1 VVPLGK
7 AILGKDM
14 ADNDC
19 QRCHSLKAVCDEAF
33 AKYPHSCSHSVWHV
47 IKKYN
52 PQQPYLMANTLIHSM
67 ITDPR
72 WQEIQVYYLSR
83 LASEGALIVGG
94 MIGESHGHVIIV
106 YPAVQKASGGY
117 HYTNRKNGKLEE
129 ARTLGV
135 YPLAM
140 STSKG
145 LGLEPAAK
153 VTRQLSI
160 LAQYL

>member
-1 VVPLGK
+1 
-7 AILGKDM
+7 
-14 ADNDC
+14 
-19 QRCHSLKAVCDEAF
+19 
-33 AKYPHSCSHSVWHV
+33 
-47 IKKYN
+47 
-52 PQQPYLMANTLIHSM
+52 
-67 ITDPR
+67 
-72 WQEIQVYYLSR
+72 
-83 LASEGALIVGG
+83 